1 MLKMGK
7 IRGYFYAFLIILFA
21 GCGSS
26 GEKQVEGDQTKTLP
40 LEIERNH
47 ELMDILFPEG
57 TEAEILGEGYEWTE
71 GPLWV
76 ESENMLLFSEI
87 PSNTIYRWTEAEGV
101 SVYLNPSGYTGGT
114 DRGGEVGSN
123 GLLLSLDGE
132 LVLCQ
137 HGDRQMGKMNASLN
151 SPTPDYETIIG
162 EYQGMRFNSP
172 NDAVYDS
179 QGNLYFTD
187 PPYGLEFNMDDPAKE
202 IDFQGVYR
210 FDTEGVLTLLLD
222 SLTRPNGIAFL
233 PADQTLLIANSDPNK
248 PHWYSYQ
255 MTDQGESLSDGK
267 LFYDSSDALKIEK
280 GLPDGLKV
288 SSEGIIFATGPGG
301 VWVFDALGVVIG
313 RLKVGELTS
322 NVALDDKENFLY
334 ATADSYVIRIPISK
348 R

>member
-1 MLKMGK
+1 MKT
-7 IRGYFYAFLIILFA
+7 IPNPVFAFLVLVGA
-21 GCGSS
+21 ACGTSV
-26 GEKQVEGDQTKTLP
+26 EKQDVGENNDSLT

-57 TEAEILGEGYEWTE
+57 TEAEILGSGYEWTE

-87 PSNTIYRWTEAEGV
+87 PTNTIHRWTEAEGM
-101 SVYLNPSGYTGGT
+101 SVYLNPSGYTGDT

-123 GLLLSLDGE
+123 GLLLSPNGE

-151 SPTPDYETIIG
+151 SPAPNYETIVG

-172 NDAVYDS
+172 NDAVFDS

-187 PPYGLEFNMDDPAKE
+187 PPYGLEFNIDDPAKE

-210 FDTEGVLTLLLD
+210 YDTEGVLTLLLD
-222 SLTRPNGIAFL
+222 SLSRPNGLAFL
-233 PADQTLLIANSDPNK
+233 PAEQTLIIANSDPKK
-248 PHWYSYQ
+248 PYWYSYRLA
-255 MTDQGESLSDGK
+255 DQGRSLSDGQ
-267 LFYDSSDALKIEK
+267 LFYDSSEALSKER

-301 VWVFDALGVVIG
+301 VWIFDALGVVIG

-322 NVALDDKENFLY
+322 NVALDNEENFLY
-334 ATADSYVIRIPISK
+334 VTADSYVIRIPISQ

>member
-1 MLKMGK
+1 MKT
-7 IRGYFYAFLIILFA
+7 IPNPVFAFLVLVSA
-21 GCGSS
+21 ACGTSVDKQDV
-26 GEKQVEGDQTKTLP
+26 GENNDSLT

-57 TEAEILGEGYEWTE
+57 TEVEILGSGYEWTE

-76 ESENMLLFSEI
+76 ESDNMLLFSEI
-87 PSNTIYRWTEAEGV
+87 PTNTIHRWTEAEGV
-101 SVYLNPSGYTGGT
+101 SVYLNPSGYTGDT

-123 GLLLSLDGE
+123 GLLLSPNGE

-151 SPTPDYETIIG
+151 SPAPNYETIVG
-162 EYQGMRFNSP
+162 EYKGMRFNSP
-172 NDAVYDS
+172 NDAVFDS

-187 PPYGLEFNMDDPAKE
+187 PPYGLEFNIDDPAKE

-210 FDTEGVLTLLLD
+210 YDTEGVLTLLLD
-222 SLTRPNGIAFL
+222 SLSRPNGLAFL
-233 PADQTLLIANSDPNK
+233 PAEQTLIIANSDPNK
-248 PHWYSYQ
+248 PYWYSYRLA
-255 MTDQGESLSDGK
+255 DQGRSLSDGQ
-267 LFYDSSDALKIEK
+267 LFYDSSEALAEER

-322 NVALDDKENFLY
+322 NVALDNEEKFLY
-334 ATADSYVIRIPISK
+334 VTADSYVIRIPISK